1 MPRKTERIQDEGLR
15 RSLEEAQAALKAG
28 DFKKVVDLSAAA
40 YVELLRRKPEM
51 MQGVAQFR
59 NIGFFPRLGVH
70 LNITSDGQPEIVYD
84 RERFIFSEAVTYFE
98 YAVDNIVK
106 EGV

>member
-15 RSLEEAQAALKAG
+15 HSLEEAQDALRTG
-28 DFKKVVDLSAAA
+28 DFRKTVDLSAAA
-40 YVELLRRKPEM
+40 YIELLKRKPEM
-51 MQGVAQFR
+51 MQGIAQFR

-70 LNITSDGQPEIVYD
+70 VNVAPDGQPELVYD
-84 RERFIFSEAVTYFE
+84 REKFIFSEAVTYFE

-106 EGV
+106 AGL

>member
-1 MPRKTERIQDEGLR
+1 MPKKTERINDVGLR
-15 RSLEEAQAALKAG
+15 NSLEEAQAALKSG
-28 DFKKVVDLSAAA
+28 DYKKVVDLSAAA

-51 MQGVAQFR
+51 MQGIAQFR

-70 LNITSDGQPEIVYD
+70 LNVTTDGPELVYD

-98 YAVDNIVK
+98 YAVDNLVK